1 MNPSAP
7 RPARPARPTSR
18 PAAPR
23 AQAAASRSPA
33 AASGAPTSAAPAGT
47 GVPLWQQLMLVCQA
61 LQGIRGGQSGTA
73 VIEGVEPRLR
83 PGVQALLFQ
92 VLRNLGR
99 ADALRS
105 QLVARKPPP
114 AADALLCTALA
125 LAWDPQAAP
134 YEPFT
139 LVDQAVEAAKRGQAT
154 RGRPPSSTP
163 ACAAFC
169 VSVMHWWPPPMATP
183 LRAGTTPPGGFAGC
197 GKTMP
202 ADWERILQANNAH
215 APMALRVNQQKCTL
229 AQYQQALAAINLE
242 AKVVGPQ
249 GLELAQPVPV
259 QVLPGFADGWV
270 SVQDAA
276 AQQAAPL
283 VLQGLDLTQPLR
295 VLDACAA
302 PGGKTAHLLEHA
314 PAGSPLQVTA
324 LEVDEKRS
332 ARIHDTL
339 ARLGLSAQVLVA
351 DASRPQDWWQSQCG
365 GTPFDAILLDAPC
378 TASGIVR
385 RHPDVRWLRRESDVA
400 QLAQLQRQILEAL
413 WPLLK
418 PGGRLLYCT
427 CSVFKAE
434 GDLQIQTFLAHN
446 TNAQLLPSPGHLIPG
461 VGENPGLSGTIR
473 QVTTTVSFTPCCK
486 NRPIES
492 LVIRWLRFVV
502 CCWALWWAPG
512 AAVFAQ
518 QDAGEAQ
525 GLRIERAEDGLYLG
539 ASFDFTL
546 PDLAQDALHKGIPMF
561 FADGGPGSARPLVL
575 VGPCGGRSHALPAP
589 ELPAAHAPLAA
600 QHLVGA
606 VHQQRAGRGAG
617 AELLTSW
624 TKPCLPCGG

>member
-7 RPARPARPTSR
+7 RPARPARPFSR
-18 PAAPR
+18 PSAPR

-33 AASGAPTSAAPAGT
+33 AASGAPASAAPAGT

-73 VIEGVEPRLR
+73 VIEAVEPRLR

-139 LVDQAVEAAKRGQAT
+139 LVNQAVEAAKRGQAT
-154 RGRPPSSTP
+154 RGQASFINACLRRFLRERDALVAATDGDPVARWNHP
-163 ACAAFC
+163 A
-169 VSVMHWWPPPMATP
+169 WWIRR
-183 LRAGTTPPGGFAGC
+183 LRQDY
-197 GKTMP
+197 P

-461 VGENPGLSGTIR
+461 VGEKSGPVRDNPAGDHDG
-473 QVTTTVSFTPCCK
+473 F
-486 NRPIES
+486 
-492 LVIRWLRFVV
+492 FY
-502 CCWALWWAPG
+502 ALL
-512 AAVFAQ
+512 Q
-518 QDAGEAQ
+518 
-525 GLRIERAEDGLYLG
+525 
-539 ASFDFTL
+539 
-546 PDLAQDALHKGIPMF
+546 K
-561 FADGGPGSARPLVL
+561 SA
-575 VGPCGGRSHALPAP
+575 H
-589 ELPAAHAPLAA
+589 
-600 QHLVGA
+600 
-606 VHQQRAGRGAG
+606 
-617 AELLTSW
+617 
-624 TKPCLPCGG
+624 

>member
-1 MNPSAP
+1 M
-7 RPARPARPTSR
+7 
-18 PAAPR
+18 
-23 AQAAASRSPA
+23 
-33 AASGAPTSAAPAGT
+33 
-47 GVPLWQQLMLVCQA
+47 
-61 LQGIRGGQSGTA
+61 
-73 VIEGVEPRLR
+73 
-83 PGVQALLFQ
+83 
-92 VLRNLGR
+92 
-99 ADALRS
+99 
-105 QLVARKPPP
+105 
-114 AADALLCTALA
+114 
-125 LAWDPQAAP
+125 
-134 YEPFT
+134 
-139 LVDQAVEAAKRGQAT
+139 
-154 RGRPPSSTP
+154 
-163 ACAAFC
+163 
-169 VSVMHWWPPPMATP
+169 
-183 LRAGTTPPGGFAGC
+183 
-197 GKTMP
+197 
-202 ADWERILQANNAH
+202 
-215 APMALRVNQQKCTL
+215 
-229 AQYQQALAAINLE
+229 
-242 AKVVGPQ
+242 VGPQ

-461 VGENPGLSGTIR
+461 VGEKSGPVRDNPAGDHDG
-473 QVTTTVSFTPCCK
+473 F
-486 NRPIES
+486 
-492 LVIRWLRFVV
+492 FY
-502 CCWALWWAPG
+502 ALL
-512 AAVFAQ
+512 Q
-518 QDAGEAQ
+518 
-525 GLRIERAEDGLYLG
+525 
-539 ASFDFTL
+539 
-546 PDLAQDALHKGIPMF
+546 K
-561 FADGGPGSARPLVL
+561 SA
-575 VGPCGGRSHALPAP
+575 H
-589 ELPAAHAPLAA
+589 
-600 QHLVGA
+600 
-606 VHQQRAGRGAG
+606 
-617 AELLTSW
+617 
-624 TKPCLPCGG
+624 